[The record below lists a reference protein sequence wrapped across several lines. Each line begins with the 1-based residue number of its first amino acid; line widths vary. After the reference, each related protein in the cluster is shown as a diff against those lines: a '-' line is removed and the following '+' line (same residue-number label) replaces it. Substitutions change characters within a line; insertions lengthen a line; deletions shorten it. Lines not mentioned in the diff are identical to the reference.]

1 MHLRRDGD
9 GCSAANSSRAA
20 VARLSLCIDA
30 IGIDVVAACS
40 AIAAV
45 AESAKGSCYAL
56 VRHLT
61 LSSLAHLF
69 SLSLS
74 LFGCLF
80 FSLFTA
86 LSSAI
91 VAPFPQVYELLLFSF
106 CFEFKLD

>member
-9 GCSAANSSRAA
+9 GCSAASSSRAA
-20 VARLSLCIDA
+20 AARLSLCIDA

-45 AESAKGSCYAL
+45 AESAKGSRYAL
-56 VRHLT
+56 VRHLA

-69 SLSLS
+69 S

-80 FSLFTA
+80 FSLFA
-86 LSSAI
+86 VLSSAI

-106 CFEFKLD
+106 FL

>member
-20 VARLSLCIDA
+20 AARLSLCIDA

-56 VRHLT
+56 VGHLA

-69 SLSLS
+69 SLSLFSVVCSSPCS
-74 LFGCLF
+74 LRCPRQLLRPFHRYTNFYCLVF
-80 FSLFTA
+80 F
-86 LSSAI
+86 
-91 VAPFPQVYELLLFSF
+91 
-106 CFEFKLD
+106 FEFKLD

>member
-20 VARLSLCIDA
+20 AARLSLCIDA

-40 AIAAV
+40 AV

-69 SLSLS
+69 SLS

-106 CFEFKLD
+106 FFEFKLD

>member
-20 VARLSLCIDA
+20 AARLSLCIDA

-69 SLSLS
+69 SLSL
-74 LFGCLF
+74 FGCLF

-91 VAPFPQVYELLLFSF
+91 VAPFPQVYELLLFSVF
-106 CFEFKLD
+106 L